1 MEIVFLIQLLNFKEF
16 ILENNNELRQR
27 TKFKDLMTA

>member
-16 ILENNNELRQR
+16 ILENNSELRQR